1 MPDIINDDLFDAVLK
16 QGLKDNLNNEISALP
31 TDEELKKMYTFS
43 DRHNHRM
50 KKRFSTDKR
59 RELFKI
65 VPRWSVAAA
74 FALIAIAAI
83 ITNPL
88 INPLI
93 KKENVTA
100 VSIKM
105 PIADEIPLEVKKEQV
120 KEAIPA
126 YVPAGYDITRIYIY
140 PDNYILID
148 YANEADEIL
157 LIEVSNID
165 GNDVIDET
173 HYIREVDI
181 NGNKGYLYNPGWTY
195 ILSWRPDNADG
206 VYSVRSNGISPD
218 ELIKIAESI
227 ECGNVYS

>member
-16 QGLKDNLNNEISALP
+16 QALKDNLNNNIASVPA
-31 TDEELKKMYTFS
+31 DEELKKTYTFS
-43 DRHNHRM
+43 DRHNRRM
-50 KKRFSTDKR
+50 KKLFTADKR
-59 RELFKI
+59 RNFFKT
-65 VPRWSVAAA
+65 VPRWSLAAA
-74 FALIAIAAI
+74 FALIAAAAI

-100 VSIKM
+100 VSIRM

-120 KEAIPA
+120 KEAIPS

-140 PDNYILID
+140 PNDYILID
-148 YANEADEIL
+148 YANEAGEIL

-165 GNDVIDET
+165 GDNVIDGV
-173 HYIREVDI
+173 HYVREVGI

-206 VYSVRSNGISPD
+206 EYSVRSNCLSPE

-227 ECGNVYS
+227 ECGDVYS